1 MICFVYHMFFSS
13 ESSGQ
18 SLSMRV
24 INRDASYRTSHKVS
38 PMSALCTSQ
47 TAMTKTCGS
56 IHSPCTDHWCR
67 SGVRLTSSH
76 MRYIMRPPC
85 KSNKTSIV
93 NSIDGEHGSD
103 HLLRINMST
112 SIMAKLLSKPYL
124 MFLWQCPPV
133 MVVKDT
139 ITRYRSI
146 IVTYYC

>member
-1 MICFVYHMFFSS
+1 MICSLYPMFFSS
-13 ESSGQ
+13 ERSGQ

-24 INRDASYRTSHKVS
+24 INRDASYRTSQPYVHHR
-38 PMSALCTSQ
+38 LLWLR
-47 TAMTKTCGS
+47 TCGS
-56 IHSPCTDHWCR
+56 IHSPCTDRWCR
-67 SGVRLTSSH
+67 SDVRLTSSH
-76 MRYIMRPPC
+76 MRYIMRLPW

-93 NSIDGEHGSD
+93 NSIDGKHGSD
-103 HLLRINMST
+103 HLVRINTST

-124 MFLWQCPPV
+124 MFLWPCPPV